1 MSDLSKVKEI
11 NVVHDLA
18 YANKHLANGW
28 TLIAVNSVP
37 WNDKTGNP
45 TVSTEFVL
53 GWENAL
59 PAKKVAQDKHDAAAS
74 KYAPQYDD
82 YAANTKTVRPTAKP
96 KANPKPNKITIID

>member
-11 NVVHDLA
+11 NVVNDLA

-28 TLIAVNSVP
+28 SLIAVNSVP
-37 WNDKTGNP
+37 ARDKAGNN

-59 PAKKVAQDKHDAAAS
+59 PAKKVSQDKTDAAAS

-82 YAANTKTVRPTAKP
+82 YAASTKPVRSSAKP
-96 KANPKPNKITIID
+96 KAPQKPTKITIID